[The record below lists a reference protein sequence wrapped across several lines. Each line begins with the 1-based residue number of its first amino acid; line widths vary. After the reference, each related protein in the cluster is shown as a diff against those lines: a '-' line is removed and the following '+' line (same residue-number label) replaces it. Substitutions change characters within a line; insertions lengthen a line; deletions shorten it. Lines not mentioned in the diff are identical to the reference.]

1 MIILICQIYIYF
13 ITIQYLSRSKFKFV
27 SMKILNTYLYLI
39 ISFLICC
46 NVRAQILSNKQESE
60 IRKTIYTQF
69 YEASEELKYNF
80 GFNNIQ
86 CIGKDTLYNPDGYHY
101 VFRLTQGKAERID
114 KCTFHGANFQRF
126 LFQWK
131 GNLFAMGG
139 YGFFTT
145 NNNLQF
151 FNARLKGWTYKNTFG
166 NKPPFILGVTFVH
179 KNKIYAFNNFKSGN
193 TATNDLID
201 SNLYILDLPKMRWE
215 KFPLTAKNVHF
226 TGRAYHTK
234 DFVLYVGN
242 THSILLAPKT
252 LNYLVWTNED
262 VSLNRN
268 AILSIDENTLT
279 LKNNFPA
286 YSKNNI
292 YTIDLAAKW
301 RNNPHKITLR
311 WNETPYEKNVS
322 IFSTRTI
329 SVQFLIF
336 LVLSLLLAIS
346 MVYYLRRKR
355 ATNTGIDYN
364 ELEQKLISEK
374 RMLNTEELD
383 ALFGIEHMDTDSK
396 KFKRNR
402 MINEMNQRHPD
413 FITRQKDDTDKRRFL
428 YQIKF

>member
-1 MIILICQIYIYF
+1 MFKKFYVLLF
-13 ITIQYLSRSKFKFV
+13 IVASVCT
-27 SMKILNTYLYLI
+27 KI
-39 ISFLICC
+39 S
-46 NVRAQILSNKQESE
+46 AQILSNKQESE
-60 IRKTIYTQF
+60 IRTTIHTQF
-69 YEASEELKYNF
+69 QEASEDLQYNF

-101 VFRLTQGKAERID
+101 VFKLTKGKAERID

-126 LFQWK
+126 LFHWK

-151 FNARLKGWTYKNTFG
+151 FNARLKGWTYKNTSG
-166 NKPPFILGVTFVH
+166 NRPPFIHGVAFEH

-193 TATNDLID
+193 TTTNDLID
-201 SNLYILDLPKMRWE
+201 SNLYILDLPKMRWG
-215 KFPLTAKNVHF
+215 KFSMTDKNVHF

-242 THSILLAPKT
+242 THSMLIAPHSLK
-252 LNYLVWTNED
+252 YIVWTNED
-262 VSLNRN
+262 VSLSKN
-268 AILSIDENTLT
+268 AIISIHENTLT
-279 LKNNFPA
+279 LENTFSVH
-286 YSKNNI
+286 SKKSK

-301 RNNPHKITLR
+301 KNNPHKITLR
-311 WNETPYEKNVS
+311 WNVLSDKQVS
-322 IFSTRTI
+322 NFSTSKAIVQILI
-329 SVQFLIF
+329 SILLI
-336 LVLSLLLAIS
+336 LIG
-346 MVYYLRRKR
+346 VYYIRRKK
-355 ATNTGIDYN
+355 TKKVGIDYN
-364 ELEQKLISEK
+364 QLEQKLISEN

-383 ALFGIEHMDTDSK
+383 ALFGIEHMDVDSK

-413 FITRQKDDTDKRRFL
+413 FIIRKKDDSDKRRFL

>member
-1 MIILICQIYIYF
+1 MFQKFYVLLFILASIC
-13 ITIQYLSRSKFKFV
+13 T
-27 SMKILNTYLYLI
+27 KI
-39 ISFLICC
+39 S
-46 NVRAQILSNKQESE
+46 AQILSNRQESE
-60 IRKTIYTQF
+60 IRKTIQHQF
-69 YEASEELKYNF
+69 QEACEEFNYNF

-101 VFRLTQGKAERID
+101 VFRLTKGKAERID

-151 FNARLKGWTYKNTFG
+151 FNARLKGWTFKNTTG
-166 NKPPFILGVTFVH
+166 NKPPFIHGITFMH
-179 KNKIYAFNNFKSGN
+179 QNKIYAFNNFKSGN
-193 TATNDLID
+193 TTTADLID
-201 SNLYILDLPKMRWE
+201 SNLYILDLKKMHWE
-215 KFPLTAKNVHF
+215 KYQLAAKNVHF
-226 TGRAYHTK
+226 TGKAYHTK
-234 DFVLYVGN
+234 DFVLYVGS
-242 THSILLAPKT
+242 THSIVIAPK
-252 LNYLVWTNED
+252 LLQYMVWTNED
-262 VSLNRN
+262 VSLRKN
-268 AILSIDENTLT
+268 AIVSIQGNTLSLENIFST
-279 LKNNFPA
+279 NANK
-286 YSKNNI
+286 SK

-311 WNETPYEKNVS
+311 WNVLGEKQVS
-322 IFSTRTI
+322 DFSSRTI

-346 MVYYLRRKR
+346 VVYYLRRKR
-355 ATNTGIDYN
+355 AVNTGIDYN
-364 ELEQKLISEK
+364 ELEQKLISEN
-374 RMLNTEELD
+374 RLLNTEELD
-383 ALFGIEHMDTDSK
+383 ALLGIEHMDTDSK